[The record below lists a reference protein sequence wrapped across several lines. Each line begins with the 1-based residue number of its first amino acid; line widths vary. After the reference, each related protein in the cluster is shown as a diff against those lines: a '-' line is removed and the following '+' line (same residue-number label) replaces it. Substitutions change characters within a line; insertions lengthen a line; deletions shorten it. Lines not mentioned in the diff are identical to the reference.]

1 MGKSSSTEKPNSC
14 ALNIMCKKVLSEN
27 KMDNKILLSE
37 NEINTGRQTE
47 LDIAKGL
54 AIAFMIFDHVLEC
67 YASTQLENTVFADVI
82 YFLACVP
89 AEPVFMFLMGV
100 GFL

>member
-1 MGKSSSTEKPNSC
+1 MRKKL
-14 ALNIMCKKVLSEN
+14 LNEN
-27 KMDNKILLSE
+27 KMDNKMLLTK

-67 YASTQLENTVFADVI
+67 YASTQLESKCNIFSRVCTSSTCFYVFNGCRI
-82 YFLACVP
+82 FI
-89 AEPVFMFLMGV
+89 FQK
-100 GFL
+100 

>member
-1 MGKSSSTEKPNSC
+1 VGKSSSTEKPNSC
-14 ALNIMCKKVLSEN
+14 ALNIMCKN
-27 KMDNKILLSE
+27 
-37 NEINTGRQTE
+37 NTGRQTE